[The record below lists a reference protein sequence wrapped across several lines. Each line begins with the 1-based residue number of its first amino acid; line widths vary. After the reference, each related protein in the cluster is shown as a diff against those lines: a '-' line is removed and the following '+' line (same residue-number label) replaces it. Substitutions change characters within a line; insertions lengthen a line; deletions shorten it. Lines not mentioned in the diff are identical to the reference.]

1 MYLKA
6 DGSLV
11 QRNSISGAYFTATGK
26 NDATMTAANQTSLTD
41 ADKVNLGNSLPT
53 FFGAFTNT
61 LNLKNFS
68 FEFMFRFQ
76 GGNKIMNITR
86 QEALLSQ
93 NFHNNGTEI
102 MSRWK
107 NPGDVTD
114 VPRLRYAQSNI
125 INQNGQTISRFV
137 ENGNYFR
144 LQNLVFSYNL
154 GNALQGKSNG
164 YVKNARIFIQG
175 QNLLNFTKYSGLD
188 PDNASQSGQDNAVS
202 PTLRIVSF
210 GFSAGF

>member
-1 MYLKA
+1 
-6 DGSLV
+6 
-11 QRNSISGAYFTATGK
+11 
-26 NDATMTAANQTSLTD
+26 
-41 ADKVNLGNSLPT
+41 
-53 FFGAFTNT
+53 
-61 LNLKNFS
+61 
-68 FEFMFRFQ
+68 
-76 GGNKIMNITR
+76 MNITR

-93 NFHNNGTEI
+93 NFHNNGVEI
-102 MSRWK
+102 MNRWK

-154 GNALQGKSNG
+154 GNALQGRLNG
-164 YVKNARIFIQG
+164 YVKNARIFVQG
-175 QNLLNFTKYSGLD
+175 QNLLNFTKYTGLD